1 VRPLRSLFPIATLVL
16 VLVATGCDRDRITD
30 PADTVP
36 SGTVPSVEETADP
49 RVESLAAQLALAAHW
64 EIDPER
70 APDVDGLDRIVGP
83 VTVVDRAALTE
94 DVVHVVFEIRT
105 GNGPYDAIRLHR
117 VVRERRPGRP
127 IRAPES
133 LFLLH
138 GSGVGFE
145 GSFLAAPSDPAERS
159 LPVFLAENG
168 IDVWGIDLGWT
179 LVPPAETDLTVFD
192 EWGLERDVRD
202 LELGVAIARV
212 ARLLTGSGIA
222 RLNLLGW
229 STGES
234 KGYVYLAREADRP
247 RFLRNV
253 KTFLPVDSGL
263 LSTDPQVQQG
273 RCDAIAGIEALL
285 DGGIFADDTGVLAR
299 TAAGLAAQDPDGV
312 SPLGFAP
319 LTNLQTLLLA
329 QSQTGTVFGTDPA
342 SFHLFAGTFDATGL
356 PDGFRYVP
364 VSTGIEFYA
373 SWAPYEPWLTKRDIA
388 QYDCPTVAPVL
399 PADFGAIEVPILY
412 VGAGGGNGA
421 VGEDLQGFV
430 GSDDFRSLIVSTD
443 ANPFLDFGH
452 ADLFKAEDA
461 RALFWQPVLDWIE
474 EHAGRGGR
482 GGRGALATR

>member
-1 VRPLRSLFPIATLVL
+1 MRSFRFLFPLVTLL
-16 VLVATGCDRDRITD
+16 VALVATGCERDRVTA
-30 PADTVP
+30 PVGPEAGGPPTA
-36 SGTVPSVEETADP
+36 VEETVDP
-49 RVESLAAQLALAAHW
+49 RVDSFAAQLARAAHW
-64 EIDPER
+64 EVDPEHV
-70 APDVDGLDRIVGP
+70 PDVDGLDRIVSP
-83 VTVVDRAALTE
+83 VTIVDRSSLTE

-105 GNGPYDAIRLHR
+105 GSGPYDAFRLHR

-127 IRAPES
+127 MRAPES

-145 GSFLAAPSDPAERS
+145 GSFLAAPSAPATRS

-179 LVPPAETDLTVFD
+179 LVPTEETDLSVFAD
-192 EWGLERDVRD
+192 WGLERDLRD
-202 LELGVAIARV
+202 LELGVAIARA
-212 ARLLTGSGIA
+212 ARVLTGNGIA

-234 KGYVYLAREADRP
+234 KGYAYLAREAERS
-247 RFLRNV
+247 RFFRNV
-253 KTFLPVDSGL
+253 KTFLPVDSGV
-263 LSTDPQVQQG
+263 LSTDPQVQQS
-273 RCDAIAGIEALL
+273 RCDAIAGIESLL
-285 DGGIFADDTGVLAR
+285 GAGVYADDTGVLAR

-342 SFHLFAGTFDATGL
+342 SFHLFAGTFDANGL

-373 SWAPYEPWLTKRDIA
+373 AWAPYEPLLTKRDIA
-388 QYDCPTVAPVL
+388 QYDCPTATPALPV
-399 PADFGAIEVPILY
+399 DFGEIEVPILY

-452 ADLFKAEDA
+452 ADLFQAEAA
-461 RALFWQPVLDWIE
+461 RELFWQPVFDWIE
-474 EHAGRGGR
+474 EHAERGRHR
-482 GGRGALATR
+482 GRGALGAR